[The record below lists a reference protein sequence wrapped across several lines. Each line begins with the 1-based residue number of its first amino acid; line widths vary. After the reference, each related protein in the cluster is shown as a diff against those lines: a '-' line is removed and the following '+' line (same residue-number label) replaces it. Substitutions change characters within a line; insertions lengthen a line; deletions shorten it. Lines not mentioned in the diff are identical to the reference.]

1 VRQTIGYIFYTVACL
16 EPMSEELL
24 ESVIQRV
31 LSTLLQQKMVTELD
45 DINLASSTQSYDQLL
60 RRTANDGLM
69 KPELARRVLAF
80 FTRYHRELQENVCSC
95 RRQKKSRSSQSKLS
109 DEKEARVTGKQ

>member
-1 VRQTIGYIFYTVACL
+1 MSDDVR
-16 EPMSEELL
+16 

-45 DINLASSTQSYDQLL
+45 DVNMSLSQSYDQLL

-80 FTRYHRELQENVCSC
+80 FTQYLRQQRDNVCDC
-95 RRQKKSRSSQSKLS
+95 SRPKRSQPSQSKS
-109 DEKEARVTGKQ
+109 DNVRRSRTDQARITDQQ